1 MQFKRFRVTSMF
13 PAEGRTDHTEFVAS
27 SPEHAAYLAGVNV
40 GLDSSASASSVAVEE
55 TDGEWV
61 ELTV

>member
-1 MQFKRFRVTSMF
+1 MF